1 MPRWTIIVAF
11 VLVLW
16 LATSAGLCT
25 AKSDAPKSLCRPR
38 LHQAAGNLEE
48 MGRIDVNTTR
58 LLHAQVTL
66 RSPSSLSE
74 CLIRRLSSSVSH
86 SLSFIRYLSSL
97 CLIPCVSF
105 CVSSSVSH
113 SLCLIRYLSSFVSHP
128 LCLILI
134 FILPTNSHP
143 LVPCV
148 SSSVSHPSQ
157 CVSFFVSCPLCPI
170 SCVSLSVSHD
180 PCLILCVS
188 FFVSHSLYLLFSHS
202 LPCVSFSFSFSFPH
216 SLSHW

>member
-1 MPRWTIIVAF
+1 MPRWTLIVAF

-97 CLIPCVSF
+97 WLIPCLILCLVICASF
-105 CVSSSVSH
+105 SVSH
-113 SLCLIRYLSSFVSHP
+113 SLCLILYTSCS
-128 LCLILI
+128 LIL
-134 FILPTNSHP
+134 FP
-143 LVPCV
+143 
-148 SSSVSHPSQ
+148 
-157 CVSFFVSCPLCPI
+157 
-170 SCVSLSVSHD
+170 
-180 PCLILCVS
+180 
-188 FFVSHSLYLLFSHS
+188 VSHSHSHSHSHS
-202 LPCVSFSFSFSFPH
+202 LILYLIGERDCVAPNRVSAAAWPMQALEHRFLLLGF
-216 SLSHW
+216 

>member
-1 MPRWTIIVAF
+1 MATMPRWTLIVAF

-86 SLSFIRYLSSL
+86 SLSFIRYLGSL
-97 CLIPCVSF
+97 CLIPCLILCLVICVSF
-105 CVSSSVSH
+105 SVSHSLSLILCLSSSVSH
-113 SLCLIRYLSSFVSHP
+113 SHFHSPNKFSSSCSLCLVLCVSSLPV
-128 LCLILI
+128 CLVL
-134 FILPTNSHP
+134 
-143 LVPCV
+143 CV
-148 SSSVSHPSQ
+148 SSSVPHLL
-157 CVSFFVSCPLCPI
+157 CLVIRVS
-170 SCVSLSVSHD
+170 
-180 PCLILCVS
+180 
-188 FFVSHSLYLLFSHS
+188 
-202 LPCVSFSFSFSFPH
+202 
-216 SLSHW
+216 

>member
-1 MPRWTIIVAF
+1 MATMPRWTLIVAF

-97 CLIPCVSF
+97 WLIPCLILCLVICASF
-105 CVSSSVSH
+105 SVSH
-113 SLCLIRYLSSFVSHP
+113 SL
-128 LCLILI
+128 
-134 FILPTNSHP
+134 
-143 LVPCV
+143 
-148 SSSVSHPSQ
+148 
-157 CVSFFVSCPLCPI
+157 
-170 SCVSLSVSHD
+170 
-180 PCLILCVS
+180 CLILCVS

-202 LPCVSFSFSFSFPH
+202 LPCVSFSFSFSFSFPH